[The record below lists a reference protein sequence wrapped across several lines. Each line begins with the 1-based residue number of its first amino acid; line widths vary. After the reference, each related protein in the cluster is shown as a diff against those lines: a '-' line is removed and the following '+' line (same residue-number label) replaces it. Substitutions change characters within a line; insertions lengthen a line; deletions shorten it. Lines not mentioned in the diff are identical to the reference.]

1 MVVVLQIPIRKGAVK
16 IGAVRAFMVAQLL
29 YAVGFTYFMFAVSF
43 TQFLIGVI
51 VLTLGEI
58 TFVPAS
64 SGFVANLAPADMRGR
79 YMAIL
84 GLFFGI
90 GGAAGSQIAFSLFGA
105 LADKRFTWGVLGLIG
120 FATLVGY
127 VFLFRMTDK
136 HKAPT

>member
-1 MVVVLQIPIRKGAVK
+1 VK
-16 IGAVRAFMVAQLL
+16 IGATRAFVVAQLL
-29 YAVGFTYFMFAVSF
+29 YAVGFTSFLFAVNF

-79 YMAIL
+79 YIAIL

-90 GGAAGSQIAFSLFGA
+90 GGAAGSQIAFSLFA
-105 LADKRFTWGVLGLIG
+105 SLTDKKFTWG
-120 FATLVGY
+120 Y
-127 VFLFRMTDK
+127 SD
-136 HKAPT
+136 